1 MPRERTAMA
10 AAVASH
16 GKTVEGAHPGVC
28 LDCGAPTIEVRSGY
42 HRCTSCKI
50 SRLHRAK
57 CPQHR
62 AAKTRRSPS
71 PAVPALRSAAKASNT
86 QRCVLVILA
95 LLCLVLPLGARK
107 GAGGAWASNGKL
119 LPLHE
124 PHENANTVAAAAAE
138 RQKTAVVQEASER
151 QLLAQQEAAAAEM
164 AAKEVAAAEHA
175 RRAEQAA
182 REWEAGAPARA
193 AAAEREQHART
204 ELAHSHAATEARAAA
219 LRLSRLEKA
228 GGASETELANAKAV
242 VTASIAKVAS
252 LKSSMEIARTAIL

>member
-1 MPRERTAMA
+1 M
-10 AAVASH
+10 
-16 GKTVEGAHPGVC
+16 
-28 LDCGAPTIEVRSGY
+28 
-42 HRCTSCKI
+42 
-50 SRLHRAK
+50 
-57 CPQHR
+57 
-62 AAKTRRSPS
+62 
-71 PAVPALRSAAKASNT
+71 RSAAKASNT
-86 QRCVLVILA
+86 QRYVLVILA

-124 PHENANTVAAAAAE
+124 PHENANTAAAAE